1 MVHSHVLKVIEQ
13 KRKSADNAQ
22 GWGRRLD
29 LFPFAAVTNCHKLN
43 GLTQQKLQ
51 VQNQLGP

>member
-29 LFPFAAVTNCHKLN
+29 VFPFAAVTNCHKLN